1 MKTFL
6 ILIGLIAALAGT
18 TAASG
23 GMVASCKGAQLAG
36 SFSAV
41 KGSPGAGNISY
52 ALHLRN
58 VSRTACAVT
67 GLPQGQLLGRHGG
80 KLPTNIRAAF
90 PGALA
95 AVLVILDPGQWTRAT
110 ARFSPDVPGTG
121 DSQQPGPCEPTAYSL
136 RVNARGG
143 GTTTAKLLPPTPVCE
158 RGRLQF
164 SAYGLG

>member
-41 KGSPGAGNISY
+41 KGSPGAGSIS
-52 ALHLRN
+52 
-58 VSRTACAVT
+58 
-67 GLPQGQLLGRHGG
+67 
-80 KLPTNIRAAF
+80 
-90 PGALA
+90 ALA